1 MDEKEWRRPDQG
13 NGADLRE
20 PTQDDCTTGSPG
32 GGTCLFDMLPPLKR
46 EWLVGRL
53 RAYAASEGVL
63 DG

>member
-20 PTQDDCTTGSPG
+20 ATQDDCTTGSPG
-32 GGTCLFDMLPPLKR
+32 GGTCLFDRLPPLKR

-53 RAYAASEGVL
+53 RAYCVSEGVL